1 MEPDTIHSTTE
12 DTQFEPPSFNNTV
25 QEIPPVRQQPPIK
38 QAPPARQAQPSS
50 ESILNT
56 FLSELAAT
64 AVIPTT
70 SQTVKVKPI
79 TIKQIKDVVD
89 NSIAIPYFDVGFK
102 RGVTQVLKENLIID
116 TDLNALDTITELDIQ
131 LLFPYLRYDGTIEE
145 VPVSNYLTKSF
156 DSTIATVNEELV
168 FKDIVIRV
176 KSPSLRLL
184 QQHEDYLLKNIK
196 LNDKKEL
203 LNEKELSTIYF
214 LIDISKYIDS
224 IKTSSGNVELLK
236 NCSIEE
242 RLKIVEQ
249 LPYQVANGIIDFN
262 RRIEEYINDLLT
274 FEEKTLSFDM
284 SFFE

>member
-1 MEPDTIHSTTE
+1 M
-12 DTQFEPPSFNNTV
+12 
-25 QEIPPVRQQPPIK
+25 
-38 QAPPARQAQPSS
+38 
-50 ESILNT
+50 
-56 FLSELAAT
+56 
-64 AVIPTT
+64 
-70 SQTVKVKPI
+70 
-79 TIKQIKDVVD
+79 
-89 NSIAIPYFDVGFK
+89 
-102 RGVTQVLKENLIID
+102 
-116 TDLNALDTITELDIQ
+116 
-131 LLFPYLRYDGTIEE
+131 FPYLRYDGTIEE

-203 LNEKELSTIYF
+203 LNEKELSTLYF

>member
-25 QEIPPVRQQPPIK
+25 QETPPVRQQPIK
-38 QAPPARQAQPSS
+38 QSHPVRQAQSSS
-50 ESILNT
+50 ENILNT

-70 SQTVKVKPI
+70 SQSVKVKPI

-89 NSIAIPYFDVGFK
+89 NSIATPYFDVGFK

-145 VPVSNYLTKSF
+145 VPVSNYLTKPF
-156 DSTIATVNEELV
+156 DSTIATVSENLE
-168 FKDIVIRV
+168 FKDIVIKV

-262 RRIEEYINDLLT
+262 RRIEEYINELLT